1 MIDWAEV
8 FEACVHMPGRQW
20 FAFTRRVGGVRNDMW
35 RTARETEADRLSQ
48 IMDMTPEGYVREW
61 ISRGRVGGTM
71 PLDAWEDAYQRIG
84 VPERAERL
92 GYINI
97 GRDVSCTVTLTPKGE
112 ALAEAGTAKG

>member
-20 FAFTRRVGGVRNDMW
+20 FAFTRRVGGIRNDMW

-48 IMDMTPEGYVREW
+48 TMDMTAEGYVREW

-71 PLDAWEDAYQRIG
+71 PLDAWEHAYQRIG

-97 GRDVSCTVTLTPKGE
+97 GRDVACTVTLTPKGE
-112 ALAEAGTAKG
+112 ALTEAGNAKG